1 MAYNNTFLGNIVT
14 ADGSEQIVDRA
25 KINISDLGTFYLE
38 DRHAIV
44 EGASWVASDI
54 DYDYETLS
62 RKKLRKINKYKAQWE
77 IKFNFMNRES
87 RILFDEMNSLMEQVD
102 FEFTDTG
109 VRTPR
114 KFFFYPPGD
123 ATRPVIE
130 VVKVSSPN
138 VDVTHF
144 ANKYIGYNGN
154 SFIIESVEEF
164 NRKILPRTESYPELP
179 ADGMISTDGMYV
191 SLEL

>member
-1 MAYNNTFLGNIVT
+1 MAYDNTFLGNIVT
-14 ADGSEQIVDRA
+14 ADGSVQKVERA
-25 KINISDLGTFYLE
+25 KINISDLGTFYLD

-54 DYDYETLS
+54 DYDYETLT
-62 RKKLRKINKYKAQWE
+62 RKKLRKINRYKARWE

-154 SFIIESVEEF
+154 SFTIESVEEF
-164 NRKILPRTESYPELP
+164 NRKILPRTEPYPELP